1 VQEEEEEEGT
11 GLHHIITMLH
21 LYTVVLGEE
30 EVRVYVP
37 SPAEIIYPQAVVA

>member
-1 VQEEEEEEGT
+1 M
-11 GLHHIITMLH
+11 TMLQH
-21 LYTVVLGEE
+21 YPVVLGEE